1 MKVPSSNT
9 LLRYL
14 TESVG
19 TNLFRSSLNF
29 MLSSDIFFTYVEG
42 QFVGLQPLSYFF
54 QFIINFSAR
63 ARNVLD
69 SRIFVSSAK

>member
-1 MKVPSSNT
+1 MKVPSSNA
-9 LLRYL
+9 LVRYL

-19 TNLFRSSLNF
+19 TNLFRSSLTF
-29 MLSSDIFFTYVEG
+29 MLSSDIFFTCVEG
-42 QFVGLQPLSYFF
+42 QFVGLQPLSYFI